1 MRKLHPT
8 LIGESTCCIVACCDY
23 CILDDRNPMAKAYE
37 LVKRV
42 NGCL

>member
-1 MRKLHPT
+1 MRKLHAT
-8 LIGESTCCIVACCDY
+8 LIGEGTRCTGACFDY

-37 LVKRV
+37 LVKRE